1 VPEKVTYRFL
11 VLREPMVNAFALP
24 NGSTISPQAFS
35 LCWKTRRSWQGFW
48 VTRRR
53 TSTRGT
59 PILKTEASARRPSL
73 QRLLRLPPFWSP
85 ADMAPGWPRLPRA
98 T

>member
-11 VLREPMVNAFALP
+11 VLRDPMVNAVALP
-24 NGSTISPQAFS
+24 NGSIYI
-35 LCWKTRRSWQGFW
+35 TRVLLALLENEAQLAGIL
-48 VTRRR
+48 
-53 TSTRGT
+53 GHEAAHIYEGP